1 MKSLKALTYAC
12 AWRLNMPRGNTYLKL
27 GRWQR
32 HESGDH
38 TVQIMSRLPG
48 ASQCYCH
55 TYPTP
60 PPDLCHTYPTPLP
73 HFPQTSATL
82 TPHLCHTSPR
92 PLPHLP
98 HTCATPPPLPLPHL
112 PHTCA
117 TPPPLPLPHLPHTC
131 ATPPPL
137 PLPHS
142 HTRFQTIICHTP
154 PHKANTTATLLP
166 SLKQRAATTLPPHVP
181 H

>member
-1 MKSLKALTYAC
+1 MAHFAIIHKSASPLINCFREALSKKRSRYNHVAKLQSPWLCGLRETALC
-12 AWRLNMPRGNTYLKL
+12 AIIIIV
-27 GRWQR
+27 RWQR

-38 TVQIMSRLPG
+38 TEQIMSRLPG

-73 HFPQTSATL
+73 HFP
-82 TPHLCHTSPR
+82 
-92 PLPHLP
+92 
-98 HTCATPPPLPLPHL
+98 
-112 PHTCA
+112 
-117 TPPPLPLPHLPHTC
+117 HTC

-142 HTRFQTIICHTP
+142 RTRSQSIICHTP
-154 PHKANTTATLLP
+154 PHKANTHRHTSTQLETKSRHNFATPCATLSVLF
-166 SLKQRAATTLPPHVP
+166 ATMTFY
-181 H
+181 